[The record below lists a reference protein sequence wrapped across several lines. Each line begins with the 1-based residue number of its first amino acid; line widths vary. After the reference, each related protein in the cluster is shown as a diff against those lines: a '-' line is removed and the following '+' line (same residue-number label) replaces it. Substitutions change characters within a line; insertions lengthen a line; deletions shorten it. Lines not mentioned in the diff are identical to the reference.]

1 MDGTVLNV
9 YLEGVSSA
17 DDVGLRLPDGRL
29 SALTTAE
36 ASVCL
41 SVNQASSIQSLGI
54 TCESVTVGHNPTK
67 LV

>member
-1 MDGTVLNV
+1 MSPQV

-17 DDVGLRLPDGRL
+17 DDVGLRLPDGRY

-41 SVNQASSIQSLGI
+41 SVNQASSIQTLGI
-54 TCESVTVGHNPTK
+54 TYESVTVGHNPTK